1 MGGTSVVDRI
11 GAGEARTLESLIEEG
26 RAAERAGAWD
36 EALRAYEAAFA
47 SLEPGHGA
55 ECAADLLRWIG
66 TVFRNRGELEIA
78 TEHYEASLAVAEAA
92 SATHQLAS
100 ALNCLAIVCQFRA
113 AIDEAEQ
120 LYRRANELAQLVE
133 DDRLAAMIAQNVGTL
148 ANTMGDFEKA
158 LEHYRSA
165 LRRFRRLDDGV
176 AAAWVLNNMGMAH
189 VDLGQWNSAVRAFD
203 EAFEIADR
211 ERDTHLLGTVELN
224 RAELHLKRGMM
235 DEARDGCDRAF
246 EVFRLVESQSGLGEA
261 YKFYGVLYRETGKP
275 GLAETHLR
283 HAIELAVACEDRL
296 LEAEAHN
303 EAGLL
308 HLRTGDNRSALER
321 LNRAHRLFTE
331 LRANAE
337 LVDVDRRLDRL
348 EATFLE
354 VVKAWG
360 ESIES
365 KDRYTAG
372 HCERVADYAQ
382 RLAQALGFEGRDLT
396 WIRMGGFLHDV
407 GKIAVPP
414 EILNKPGRLTDEEF
428 EIMKSHTTAGD
439 DIVAPLNFPW
449 DIRPLVR
456 SHHEQWCGR
465 GYPDGLKGEEIP
477 LMARILCV
485 ADVFDALT
493 TARSYRPALPVTEA
507 LRIMEREAGTVV
519 DPSIF
524 EVFRRLMLEQHARS
538 GKLRL
543 RSAGEFAAA

>member
-1 MGGTSVVDRI
+1 MKGLTPSSSV
-11 GAGEARTLESLIEEG
+11 GAPVAPTLEALIEQ
-26 RAAERAGAWD
+26 AQDAERTGAWD
-36 EALRAYEAAFA
+36 DALRAYEAAFA
-47 SLEPGHGA
+47 RLRAEHGA
-55 ECAADLLRWIG
+55 EWAADLLRWIG
-66 TVFRNRGELEIA
+66 TVFRNRGELEVA
-78 TEHYEASLAVAEAA
+78 AEHYEASLAVGEATG
-92 SATHQLAS
+92 SAHHIAS

-113 AIDEAEQ
+113 AIDEAER
-120 LYRRANELAQLVE
+120 LYERAMELAHEIE

-148 ANTMGDFEKA
+148 ANTKGDLPTA

-165 LRRFRRLDDGV
+165 LRRFRRLDDRV

-203 EAFEIADR
+203 EAFELADC

-224 RAELHLKRGMM
+224 RAELQLKQGMM
-235 DEARDGCDRAF
+235 DEARDCCDRAF

-275 GLAETHLR
+275 GLAETHLK
-283 HAIELAVACEDRL
+283 AAVDLAVACEDRL
-296 LEAEAHN
+296 LEAEAQN

-308 HLRTGDNRSALER
+308 LLRTGDNQGALQR
-321 LNRAHRLFTE
+321 LNRAHRLFTD
-331 LRANAE
+331 LRASAE
-337 LVDVDRRLDRL
+337 LMDVDGRLDRL

-372 HCERVADYAQ
+372 HCERVADYA
-382 RLAQALGFEGRDLT
+382 RLLAQALGFAGRDLT

-428 EIMKSHTTAGD
+428 DIMKSHTTAGD

-449 DIRPLVR
+449 NIRPLVR
-456 SHHEQWCGR
+456 SHHERWDGK
-465 GYPDGLKGEEIP
+465 GYPDGLKGDEIP
-477 LMARILCV
+477 LVARILCV

-493 TARSYRPALPVTEA
+493 TARSYRPALPVSEA
-507 LRIMEREAGTVV
+507 LRIMEREAGAVV
-519 DPSIF
+519 DPAIF
-524 EVFRRLMLEQHARS
+524 GVFRGLILEPQARP
-538 GKLRL
+538 GICRVV
-543 RSAGEFAAA
+543 SADRFAAA